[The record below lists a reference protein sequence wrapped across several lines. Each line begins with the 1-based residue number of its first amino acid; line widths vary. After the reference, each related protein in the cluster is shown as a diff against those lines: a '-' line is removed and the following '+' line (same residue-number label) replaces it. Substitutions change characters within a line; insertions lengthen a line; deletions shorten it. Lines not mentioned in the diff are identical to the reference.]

1 VEKKQFYVPEGIV
14 KMSHF
19 ENLIEFDAKNEL
31 KLAPKLSRKHVNPKL
46 HGKMTTRY
54 AFQLFSGTAADALSR
69 LKDKNVP
76 GFEDCEST
84 IQFCMR
90 INRVS
95 DILNS
100 NSCLNAL
107 RPNSEQQQ
115 GLGDF
120 LIYLFCESHAQN
132 LIFS

>member
-76 GFEDCEST
+76 E
-84 IQFCMR
+84 
-90 INRVS
+90 
-95 DILNS
+95 LNS